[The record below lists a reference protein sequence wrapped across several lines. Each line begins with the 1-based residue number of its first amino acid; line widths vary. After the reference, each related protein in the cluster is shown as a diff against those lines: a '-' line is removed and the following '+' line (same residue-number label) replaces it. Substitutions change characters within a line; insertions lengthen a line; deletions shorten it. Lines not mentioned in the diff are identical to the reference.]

1 MATVEVEA
9 MEKVERSIEVR
20 RPLRAV
26 YNQWTQFEEFPRIM
40 EGVLEVRQLDDTH
53 LHWRAAVAGVE
64 KEWDAEITEQVPD
77 ERIAW
82 RSTSGARNAGVVRFE
97 PIENDRTRVFLTLE
111 YEPEGLAESIGDAL
125 GLMSG
130 KVARTLEA
138 FREFMESRGG
148 ETGAWRGEVHEG
160 QDVGRPPEPRV
171 ESAIPREPTGAIA
184 REPAGVRLSS
194 PHEASGEVAEPAGYR
209 AAPAGPGEAMLG
221 ATSAAVG
228 QPLHDSAREHTSQVN
243 EPGTVEKP
251 RKAEAD
257 AERAT
262 AGGGTG
268 RHAGG
273 VDAEGRPAGGYATG
287 GEAADVAAPKASPS
301 RGHVTEERPASRV
314 PSPSPQAARPT
325 WDETFGIMRRM
336 IEDMDS
342 LLSGFGWPSRIG
354 RLRGEERASWAPQ
367 VDLEQHGDQLVVTAE
382 LPGVKSEDVRVEI
395 AENRLVLQG
404 ERRSERETTE
414 GGVYRSERQY
424 GSFHR
429 TIRLPDGA
437 DPDSARATMAD
448 GVLRVSLK
456 APRAPASGGRKV
468 DVESA

>member
-1 MATVEVEA
+1 
-9 MEKVERSIEVR
+9 
-20 RPLRAV
+20 
-26 YNQWTQFEEFPRIM
+26 
-40 EGVLEVRQLDDTH
+40 
-53 LHWRAAVAGVE
+53 
-64 KEWDAEITEQVPD
+64 
-77 ERIAW
+77 
-82 RSTSGARNAGVVRFE
+82 
-97 PIENDRTRVFLTLE
+97 
-111 YEPEGLAESIGDAL
+111 
-125 GLMSG
+125 
-130 KVARTLEA
+130 
-138 FREFMESRGG
+138 
-148 ETGAWRGEVHEG
+148 
-160 QDVGRPPEPRV
+160 
-171 ESAIPREPTGAIA
+171 
-184 REPAGVRLSS
+184 
-194 PHEASGEVAEPAGYR
+194 
-209 AAPAGPGEAMLG
+209 
-221 ATSAAVG
+221 
-228 QPLHDSAREHTSQVN
+228 
-243 EPGTVEKP
+243 
-251 RKAEAD
+251 
-257 AERAT
+257 
-262 AGGGTG
+262 
-268 RHAGG
+268 
-273 VDAEGRPAGGYATG
+273 
-287 GEAADVAAPKASPS
+287 
-301 RGHVTEERPASRV
+301 VTEERPASRV
-314 PSPSPQAARPT
+314 PSPSLQAARPT